1 MVGDSIRLA
10 AEARLCLQWRGTSL
24 GAMSWVF
31 STVVVVVQ
39 SPVSAG
45 VFLSHCGCRFLLSF
59 GIGLPSSSGGDSGL
73 LSVLVQPLGVLC
85 GESSL
90 YLWHWGLLSSFHGV
104 APL

>member
-59 GIGLPSSSGGDSGL
+59 GIGLPSSSGGDLGLPSNCSGEASGGSL
-73 LSVLVQPLGVLC
+73 W
-85 GESSL
+85 GECSTF
-90 YLWHWGLLSSFHGV
+90 GIGGSF
-104 APL
+104 